1 MSLFL
6 QLLLV
11 LILILAGGFFSGSE
25 TGVYR
30 LSRFKLRL
38 GIEQKKTFYALLD
51 KVMLDSRGLV
61 FSILIGNNL
70 VNYLSTSIVTLL
82 LLRATQSE
90 NKAQSLTTLIMT
102 PLLFIFSEVI
112 PKNIYYYRSDLL
124 MPVFA
129 PVLHGFHILCKY
141 SGLVWLLKSISNISS
156 RWLKAPPAQDFLSSQ
171 RHRQIHQFLHESREE
186 GILSS
191 VQNNIMSRLINM
203 PSIPILSVMTPIQK
217 CIRIPIETGTEELH
231 GLLAEHGFTRIPVY
245 ENNPD
250 DLIGFVDLYEI
261 LSHEEPI
268 TNLKPWIQPISRKCF
283 DVSVIEAIEFL
294 VSRKEK
300 VLLVT
305 THPSARTR
313 VLGMVTM
320 KDLVEELTGEL
331 SQW

>member
-1 MSLFL
+1 MTLAL
-6 QLLLV
+6 QLALVAV
-11 LILILAGGFFSGSE
+11 LILLGGFFSGSE

-38 GIEQKKTFYALLD
+38 GLEQNKTFYPLLD

-70 VNYLSTSIVTLL
+70 VNFLATSIITLL
-82 LLRATQSE
+82 LLKATQSE

-102 PLLFIFSEVI
+102 PVLFIFSEVI

-124 MPVFA
+124 MPALA
-129 PVLHGFHILCKY
+129 PLLYLFHVLCKY
-141 SGLVWLLKSISNISS
+141 TGLIWLLKGISS
-156 RWLKAPPAQDFLSSQ
+156 LSSRLLGAPPAQAFLNSQ

-191 VQNNIMSRLINM
+191 VQNNIMSRLVNI

-217 CIRIPIETGTEELH
+217 TIRIPVNTGRAELLE
-231 GLLAEHGFTRIPVY
+231 LLKKHGFTRILVY

-250 DLIGFVDLYEI
+250 DLIGFADLYEI
-261 LSHEEPI
+261 LSEDVSI
-268 TNLKPWIQPISRKCF
+268 SSLKPWLKPLLRKSF
-283 DVSVIEAIEFL
+283 DISVIEAIEFL

-300 VLLVT
+300 ILLVT
-305 THPSARTR
+305 SHPSARTR

-331 SQW
+331 AQW